1 MLSRITKACSR
12 LHRRMHAAYLRYLAS
27 EAEKDACVIQAE
39 SLTAPVRLAQTR
51 AYITD
56 LRNRAEALEAQA

>member
-1 MLSRITKACSR
+1 MLTRIRTLSRR
-12 LHRRMHAAYLRYLAS
+12 LYTRAQAAYLRFLIS

-39 SLTAPVRLAQTR
+39 ALAAPARLIKTR

-56 LRNRAEALEAQA
+56 LRNRADALEAQP